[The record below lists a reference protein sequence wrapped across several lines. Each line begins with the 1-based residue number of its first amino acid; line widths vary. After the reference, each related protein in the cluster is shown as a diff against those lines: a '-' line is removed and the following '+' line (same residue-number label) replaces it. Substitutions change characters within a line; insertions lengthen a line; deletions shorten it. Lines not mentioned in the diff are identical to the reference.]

1 MSKCTVLICDDNI
14 AVHSSLTN
22 YLNAEGMKVV
32 SVFDGET
39 ALDQLSQQA
48 VDMIVLDIMLPGMD
62 GFDICKEIRRR
73 SAVPIIMLSAR
84 SEEYDRII
92 GLELGADDYVVK
104 PFSPREV
111 VIRIKKLLKRHHPD
125 QGQEKLTLAE
135 LTVFP
140 DSYRAFIGEK
150 EISMTAKE
158 IELLSFMMAN
168 AGKVLTREYILNTA
182 WGYDYYGDTR
192 VIDSLIKRLRQK
204 LMKDDVHFTIRSVY
218 GVGYTMEEKD
228 EKIDS

>member
-22 YLNAEGMKVV
+22 YLNAEEMNVV

-39 ALDQLSQQA
+39 ALNRLDQR
-48 VDMIVLDIMLPGMD
+48 DIDIIVLDIMLPGMD
-62 GFDICKEIRRR
+62 GFYICKEIRRR

-125 QGQEKLTLAE
+125 QGPEKLTLAE

-204 LMKDDVHFTIRSVY
+204 LIKDGVHFNIRSVY

-228 EKIDS
+228 EKMDS

>member
-22 YLNAEGMKVV
+22 YLNAEKMKVV
-32 SVFDGET
+32 SAFDGET
-39 ALDQLSQQA
+39 ALNQFEQQD
-48 VDMIVLDIMLPGMD
+48 VDIIVLDVMLPGID
-62 GFDICKEIRRR
+62 GFDVCKEIRRR

-111 VIRIKKLLKRHHPD
+111 VIRIKKLLERHHPD
-125 QGQEKLTLAE
+125 QGQKKLTLAE

-204 LMKDDVHFTIRSVY
+204 LMKEGVHFTIRSVY

-228 EKIDS
+228 EKKDS

>member
-1 MSKCTVLICDDNI
+1 MKRILVCEDEASIRDFVVINLKRSGYEVVEAGSGEEALQKFEDYKGDVDI
-14 AVHSSLTN
+14 AL
-22 YLNAEGMKVV
+22 
-32 SVFDGET
+32 
-39 ALDQLSQQA
+39 
-48 VDMIVLDIMLPGMD
+48 LDIMLPGMD

>member
-1 MSKCTVLICDDNI
+1 M
-14 AVHSSLTN
+14 
-22 YLNAEGMKVV
+22 
-32 SVFDGET
+32 
-39 ALDQLSQQA
+39 
-48 VDMIVLDIMLPGMD
+48 
-62 GFDICKEIRRR
+62 
-73 SAVPIIMLSAR
+73 
-84 SEEYDRII
+84 
-92 GLELGADDYVVK
+92 
-104 PFSPREV
+104 

-204 LMKDDVHFTIRSVY
+204 LMKGRRPLHHPVCLRRGVY
-218 GVGYTMEEKD
+218 DGGKR
-228 EKIDS
+228 

>member
-1 MSKCTVLICDDNI
+1 MGQHLIISNEGNREGEVQSMSKCTVLICDDNI

-104 PFSPREV
+104 PCFLPGRW
-111 VIRIKKLLKRHHPD
+111 
-125 QGQEKLTLAE
+125 
-135 LTVFP
+135 
-140 DSYRAFIGEK
+140 SYESK
-150 EISMTAKE
+150 
-158 IELLSFMMAN
+158 N
-168 AGKVLTREYILNTA
+168 C
-182 WGYDYYGDTR
+182 
-192 VIDSLIKRLRQK
+192 
-204 LMKDDVHFTIRSVY
+204 
-218 GVGYTMEEKD
+218 
-228 EKIDS
+228 